1 MKTLSRPMFKRG
13 GGVSAKNNGIVQGF
27 DNGGTVRQGFAN
39 GPGPEG
45 VQPMNTFGALKEL
58 LQEPERPQGLTTAD
72 YLRIAA
78 AGADIMGAPATG
90 RSGVI
95 GALQA
100 AGPSLGALG
109 RDLGSAVGEREAR
122 FQDKLSDYKATLAQA
137 KVADIASDTEFA
149 RQQNLLALEFEND
162 KNLLAQKLTVPQF
175 EKQFV
180 NEEAKR
186 IRSEMKDLDEDSAE
200 YQELKAELENNLY
213 GSITKEII
221 AGKVDLLQDGDFM
234 NSIGDTVDALIKT
247 GEPTKVGGKY
257 ENMTRDEIT
266 NKVILDA
273 FVDYGLS
280 GVFVPAGKA
289 DGGRVGFEPG
299 GSVNFATNEERAAE
313 EMINM
318 ESDKFFIDKDGNLK
332 KLPKKRPIPP
342 RTKEMSPGA
351 NEERAAEEAEA
362 LSRAL
367 REQERDAKDAKK
379 NRVMADPGRSSN
391 RPSQRFDMQ
400 EGGMMTAMT
409 DEPSPQ
415 KDSPLTFEELRARL
429 PMEVTDSVVRL
440 LASSEAALLDFAN
453 INTEQDIAVFNQKYN
468 TDLQLP
474 TQAV

>member
-1 MKTLSRPMFKRG
+1 MFRRG
-13 GGVSAKNNGIVQGF
+13 GGVSAKNNGIVSGF
-27 DNGGTVRQGFAN
+27 DNGGTVRQGFTN
-39 GPGPEG
+39 GTGPQG
-45 VQPMNTFGALKEL
+45 VQPVDTVSTLREF
-58 LQEPERPQGLTTAD
+58 LQEPTRPQGLTTSD

-78 AGADIMGAPATG
+78 AGADIMGAQPTG
-90 RSGVI
+90 RSGLI

-109 RDLGSAVGEREAR
+109 RDLGTSMGEREAR
-122 FQDKLSDYKATLAQA
+122 YQDKLSDYKATLAQA
-137 KVADIASDTEFA
+137 AASDVASNVEFE

-162 KNLLAQKLTVPQF
+162 ANLLRQKLAVPQF

-186 IRSEMKDLDEDSAE
+186 IRSEMKNLDENSSE

-221 AGKVDLLQDGDFM
+221 AGKVDLLQDEDFM
-234 NSIGDTVDALIKT
+234 DSIADTVDALIQA

-289 DGGRVGFEPG
+289 EGGRIGFAEG
-299 GSVNFATNEERAAE
+299 DRVTRAGDNEEKAAE
-313 EMINM
+313 DAAALARAIEQENKKKNF
-318 ESDKFFIDKDGNLK
+318 KFFVDKDGVLRK
-332 KLPKKRPIPP
+332 MPMRA
-342 RTKEMSPGA
+342 GD
-351 NEERAAEEAEA
+351 NEEKAA
-362 LSRAL
+362 
-367 REQERDAKDAKK
+367 RDAIKMFSGPQ
-379 NRVMADPGRSSN
+379 REVPG
-391 RPSQRFDMQ
+391 PQRFERA
-400 EGGMMTAMT
+400 EGGVMTTMT

-415 KDSPLTFEELRARL
+415 KESPLTFEELRARL
-429 PMEVTDSVVRL
+429 PMEVTDSVIRL
-440 LASSEAALLDFAN
+440 LSSSEAALLDFAN

>member
-1 MKTLSRPMFKRG
+1 MFRRG
-13 GGVSAKNNGIVQGF
+13 GGVSAKNNGIVSGF
-27 DNGGTVRQGFAN
+27 DNGGTVRQGFTN
-39 GPGPEG
+39 GTGPQG
-45 VQPMNTFGALKEL
+45 VQPVDTVSTLREF
-58 LQEPERPQGLTTAD
+58 LQEPTRPQGLTTSD

-78 AGADIMGAPATG
+78 AGADIMGAQPTG
-90 RSGVI
+90 RSGLI

-109 RDLGSAVGEREAR
+109 RDLGTSMGEREAR
-122 FQDKLSDYKATLAQA
+122 YQDKLSDYKATLAQA
-137 KVADIASDTEFA
+137 AASDVASNVEFE

-162 KNLLAQKLTVPQF
+162 QNLLRQKLAVPQF

-186 IRSEMKDLDEDSAE
+186 IRSEMKNLDEDSSE

-221 AGKVDLLQDGDFM
+221 AGKVDLLQDEDFM
-234 NSIGDTVDALIKT
+234 DSIADTVDALIQA

-289 DGGRVGFEPG
+289 EGGRIGFAEG
-299 GSVNFATNEERAAE
+299 DRVTRAGDNEEKAAE
-313 EMINM
+313 DAAALARAIEQENKKKNF
-318 ESDKFFIDKDGNLK
+318 KFFVDKDGVLRK
-332 KLPKKRPIPP
+332 MPMRA
-342 RTKEMSPGA
+342 GD
-351 NEERAAEEAEA
+351 NEEKAA
-362 LSRAL
+362 
-367 REQERDAKDAKK
+367 RDAIKMFSGPQ
-379 NRVMADPGRSSN
+379 REVPG
-391 RPSQRFDMQ
+391 PQRFERA
-400 EGGMMTAMT
+400 EGGVMTTMT

-415 KDSPLTFEELRARL
+415 KESPLTFEELRARL
-429 PMEVTDSVVRL
+429 PMEVTDSVIRL
-440 LASSEAALLDFAN
+440 LSSSEAALLDFAN

>member
-1 MKTLSRPMFKRG
+1 MKSLSRPMFRRG
-13 GGVSAKNNGIVQGF
+13 GGVSAKNNGIVSGF
-27 DNGGTVRQGFAN
+27 DNGGTVRQGFTSGT
-39 GPGPEG
+39 GPQG
-45 VQPMNTFGALKEL
+45 VQPVDTVSTLREF
-58 LQEPERPQGLTTAD
+58 LQEPTRPQGLTTSD

-78 AGADIMGAPATG
+78 AGADIMGAQPTG
-90 RSGVI
+90 RSGLI

-109 RDLGSAVGEREAR
+109 RDLGTSMGEREAR
-122 FQDKLSDYKATLAQA
+122 YQDKLSDYKATLAQA
-137 KVADIASDTEFA
+137 AASDVASNVEFE

-162 KNLLAQKLTVPQF
+162 ANLLRQKLAVPQF

-186 IRSEMKDLDEDSAE
+186 IRSEMKNLDENSSE

-213 GSITKEII
+213 GSITNEII
-221 AGKVDLLQDGDFM
+221 AGKVDLLQDEDFM
-234 NSIGDTVDALIKT
+234 DSIADTVDALIQA

-289 DGGRVGFEPG
+289 EGGRIGFAEG
-299 GSVNFATNEERAAE
+299 DRVTRAGDNEEKAAE
-313 EMINM
+313 DAAALARAIEQENKKKNF
-318 ESDKFFIDKDGNLK
+318 KFFVDKDGVLRRM
-332 KLPKKRPIPP
+332 PMRA
-342 RTKEMSPGA
+342 GD
-351 NEERAAEEAEA
+351 NEEKAA
-362 LSRAL
+362 
-367 REQERDAKDAKK
+367 RDAIKMFSGPQ
-379 NRVMADPGRSSN
+379 REVPG
-391 RPSQRFDMQ
+391 PQRFERA
-400 EGGMMTAMT
+400 EGGVMTTMT

-415 KDSPLTFEELRARL
+415 KESPLTFEELRARL
-429 PMEVTDSVVRL
+429 PMEVTDSVIRL
-440 LASSEAALLDFAN
+440 LSSSEAALLDFAN

>member
-1 MKTLSRPMFKRG
+1 MKSLSRPMFRRG
-13 GGVSAKNNGIVQGF
+13 GGVSAKNNGIVSGF
-27 DNGGTVRQGFAN
+27 DNGGTVRQAFTSGT
-39 GPGPEG
+39 GPQG
-45 VQPMNTFGALKEL
+45 VQPVDTVSTLREF
-58 LQEPERPQGLTTAD
+58 LQEPTRPQGLTTSD

-78 AGADIMGAPATG
+78 AGADIMGAQPTG
-90 RSGVI
+90 RSGLI

-109 RDLGSAVGEREAR
+109 RDLGTSMGEREAR
-122 FQDKLSDYKATLAQA
+122 YQDKLSDYKATLAQA
-137 KVADIASDTEFA
+137 AASDVASNVEFE

-162 KNLLAQKLTVPQF
+162 ANLLRQKLAVPQF

-186 IRSEMKDLDEDSAE
+186 IRSEMKNLDEDSAE

-221 AGKVDLLQDGDFM
+221 AGKVDLLQDEDFM
-234 NSIGDTVDALIKT
+234 DSIADTVDALIQA
-247 GEPTKVGGKY
+247 GEPTKAGGKY

-289 DGGRVGFEPG
+289 EGGRIGFAEG
-299 GSVNFATNEERAAE
+299 DRVTRAGDNEEKAAE
-313 EMINM
+313 DAAALARAIEQENKKKNF
-318 ESDKFFIDKDGNLK
+318 KFFVDKDGVLRRM
-332 KLPKKRPIPP
+332 PMRA
-342 RTKEMSPGA
+342 GD
-351 NEERAAEEAEA
+351 NEEKAA
-362 LSRAL
+362 
-367 REQERDAKDAKK
+367 RDAIKMFSGPQQE
-379 NRVMADPGRSSN
+379 VPG
-391 RPSQRFDMQ
+391 PQRFERA
-400 EGGMMTAMT
+400 EGGAMTTMT

-415 KDSPLTFEELRARL
+415 KESPLTFEELRARL
-429 PMEVTDSVVRL
+429 PMEVTDSVIRL
-440 LASSEAALLDFAN
+440 LSSSEAALLDFAN

>member
-1 MKTLSRPMFKRG
+1 MFRRG
-13 GGVSAKNNGIVQGF
+13 GGVSAKNNGIVSGF
-27 DNGGTVRQGFAN
+27 DNGGTVRQGFTN
-39 GPGPEG
+39 GTGPQG
-45 VQPMNTFGALKEL
+45 VQPVDTVSTLREF
-58 LQEPERPQGLTTAD
+58 LQEPTRPQGLTTSD

-78 AGADIMGAPATG
+78 AGADIMGAQPTG
-90 RSGVI
+90 RSGLI

-109 RDLGSAVGEREAR
+109 RDLGTSMGEREAR
-122 FQDKLSDYKATLAQA
+122 YQDKLSDYKATLAQA
-137 KVADIASDTEFA
+137 AASDVASNVEFE

-162 KNLLAQKLTVPQF
+162 ANLLRQKLAVPQF

-186 IRSEMKDLDEDSAE
+186 IRSEMKNLDEDSSE

-221 AGKVDLLQDGDFM
+221 AGKVDLLQDEDFM
-234 NSIGDTVDALIKT
+234 DSIADTVDALIQA

-289 DGGRVGFEPG
+289 EGGRIGFAEG
-299 GSVNFATNEERAAE
+299 DRVTRAGDNEEKAAE
-313 EMINM
+313 DAAALARAIEQENKKKNF
-318 ESDKFFIDKDGNLK
+318 KFFVDKDGVLRK
-332 KLPKKRPIPP
+332 MPMRA
-342 RTKEMSPGA
+342 GD
-351 NEERAAEEAEA
+351 NEEKAA
-362 LSRAL
+362 
-367 REQERDAKDAKK
+367 RDAIKMFSGPQ
-379 NRVMADPGRSSN
+379 REVPG
-391 RPSQRFDMQ
+391 PQRFERA
-400 EGGMMTAMT
+400 EGGVMTTMT

-415 KDSPLTFEELRARL
+415 KESPLTFEELRARL
-429 PMEVTDSVVRL
+429 PMEVTDSVIRL
-440 LASSEAALLDFAN
+440 LSSSEAALLDFAN

>member
-1 MKTLSRPMFKRG
+1 MKSLSRPMFRRG
-13 GGVSAKNNGIVQGF
+13 GGVSAKNNGIVSGF
-27 DNGGTVRQGFAN
+27 DNGGTVRQGFTN
-39 GPGPEG
+39 GTGPQG
-45 VQPMNTFGALKEL
+45 VQPVDTVSTLREF
-58 LQEPERPQGLTTAD
+58 LQEPTRPQGLTTSD

-78 AGADIMGAPATG
+78 AGADIMGAQPTG
-90 RSGVI
+90 RSGLI

-109 RDLGSAVGEREAR
+109 RDLGTSMGEREAR
-122 FQDKLSDYKATLAQA
+122 YQDKLSDYKATLAQA
-137 KVADIASDTEFA
+137 AASDVASNVEFE

-162 KNLLAQKLTVPQF
+162 ANLLRQKLAVPQF

-186 IRSEMKDLDEDSAE
+186 IRSEMKNLDEDSSE

-221 AGKVDLLQDGDFM
+221 AGKVDLLQDEDFM
-234 NSIGDTVDALIKT
+234 DSIADTVDALIQA

-289 DGGRVGFEPG
+289 EGGRIGFAEG
-299 GSVNFATNEERAAE
+299 DRVTRAGDNEEKAAE
-313 EMINM
+313 DAAALARAIEQENKKKNF
-318 ESDKFFIDKDGNLK
+318 KFFVDKDGVLRK
-332 KLPKKRPIPP
+332 MPMRA
-342 RTKEMSPGA
+342 GD
-351 NEERAAEEAEA
+351 NEEKAA
-362 LSRAL
+362 
-367 REQERDAKDAKK
+367 RDAIKMFSGPQ
-379 NRVMADPGRSSN
+379 REVPG
-391 RPSQRFDMQ
+391 PQRFERA
-400 EGGMMTAMT
+400 EGGVMTTMT

-415 KDSPLTFEELRARL
+415 KESPLTFEELRARL
-429 PMEVTDSVVRL
+429 PMEVTDSVIRL
-440 LASSEAALLDFAN
+440 LSSSEAALLDFAN